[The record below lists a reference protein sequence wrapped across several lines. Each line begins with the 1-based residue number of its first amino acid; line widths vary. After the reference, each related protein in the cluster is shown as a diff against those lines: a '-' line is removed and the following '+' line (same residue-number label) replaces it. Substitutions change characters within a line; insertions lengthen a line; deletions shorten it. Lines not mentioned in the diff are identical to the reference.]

1 LLKQTSDKTL
11 VKNALSER
19 AQQIIVE
26 DRVQSKNSVK
36 GLKKLKNN
44 NEMQRKLL
52 QKERKNCER
61 WKI

>member
-1 LLKQTSDKTL
+1 MPLAKERNKLSLKT
-11 VKNALSER
+11 A
-19 AQQIIVE
+19 I
-26 DRVQSKNSVK
+26 QSKNSVK
-36 GLKKLKNN
+36 GLRKLKNN